1 MNPLKEKE
9 KWGVE
14 FIIHLL
20 RGIAVVAG
28 VLTLILCTLL
38 IANYFQLKRTDP
50 LNSPALQKLVNKLD
64 QSPQDQELRDEI
76 RALDLMARR
85 AYFTRRW
92 QIRTG
97 SYMLLVSVLVFVICL
112 KALTML
118 QRKLPDHGGMRWSKS
133 PWVASALSRK
143 VIIAGGS
150 ALLIGALAVAFLS
163 HSALKDE
170 YLAGYREGVSAET
183 PEEAPELEAVT
194 PDEQEIKENY
204 LDTEELKRNWTSFRG
219 SGGKGIALSEN
230 APVFWNGTTG
240 EGILWKAALPKP
252 GFNSPIIWD
261 NLLFISGADRES
273 QEVYCFDRN
282 SGEMLWR
289 RPIDEVPDSP
299 EEPPGVSD
307 DTGYA
312 APTMATDGSYV
323 FAIFATGDIVG
334 LDFEGTPVWARNLGV
349 PENHYGHSSSLIMY
363 RNLVIVQYDH
373 EAGASLMA
381 LEAATGEKVWKTQR
395 DVMTSWSSPI
405 VVYTGRRPEV
415 ILNANPY
422 VASYNPETGREL
434 WSVEC
439 MMGEV
444 GPSPVYAGG
453 TVFAVNQYAIL
464 AAIDIRTRQIVW
476 EAYDDLP
483 DAASPVAAHGY
494 LFLPTSFG
502 IVSCLDAKTGEVYW
516 TQDFPEGS
524 YSSPICAGDR
534 IYLMD
539 KSGVMHIF
547 KAGSEYVSMGH
558 PELGEESWATPAF
571 IDNRIYI
578 RGHSHLFCIGVQDE
592 Q

>member
-9 KWGVE
+9 KWGIK
-14 FIIHLL
+14 FITRLL
-20 RGIAVVAG
+20 RGIGVFAG
-28 VLTLILCTLL
+28 VFTLILCTLL

-64 QSPQDQELRDEI
+64 ESPQDQEIRDEI
-76 RALDLMARR
+76 RALDLLARR

-118 QRKLPDHGGMRWSKS
+118 QRKLPEHGGMKWSKS
-133 PWVASALSRK
+133 PWVASAFSRK

-150 ALLIGALAVAFLS
+150 ALLIAALAVAFLS
-163 HSALKDE
+163 NSALRDE
-170 YLAGYREGVSAET
+170 YLAGYREGISAET
-183 PEEAPELEAVT
+183 PEEGPELEAVT

-219 SGGKGIALSEN
+219 PGGNGIALSED

-240 EGILWKAALPKP
+240 EGILWKVAVPKP
-252 GFNSPIIWD
+252 GFNSPIVWD

-273 QEVYCFDRN
+273 REVYCFDRN
-282 SGEMLWR
+282 TGEMLWR
-289 RPIDEVPDSP
+289 RPIDDMRDSR
-299 EEPPGVSD
+299 EEPPEVSE

-312 APTMATDGSYV
+312 ASTMATDGTYV
-323 FAIFATGDIVG
+323 FAIFPTGDIVG
-334 LDFEGTPVWARNLGV
+334 LDLEGILVWARNLGM
-349 PENHYGHSSSLIMY
+349 PENHYGHSSSLMTY
-363 RNLVIVQYDH
+363 RNLLIVQYDH

-381 LEAATGEKVWKTQR
+381 LEAGTGETVWETQR

-405 VVYTGRRPEV
+405 VVYTGRRPEI
-415 ILNANPY
+415 ILNATPY
-422 VASYNPETGREL
+422 VASYDPETGREL

-444 GPSPVYAGG
+444 GPSPAYAGG
-453 TVFAVNQYAIL
+453 TVFAVNQYALL

-483 DAASPVAAHGY
+483 DAASPVAAGGY
-494 LFLPTSFG
+494 LFLPTRYG
-502 IVSCLDAKTGEVYW
+502 IVSCLDAKSGEVYW
-516 TQDFPEGS
+516 TQDLGEGS
-524 YSSPICAGDR
+524 YSSPIYAGDR

-547 KAGSEYVSMGH
+547 KADRKYVSMGD

-571 IDNRIYI
+571 IENRIYI

-592 Q
+592 

>member
-9 KWGVE
+9 KWGIK
-14 FIIHLL
+14 FITRLL
-20 RGIAVVAG
+20 QGIGVFAG
-28 VLTLILCTLL
+28 VFTLILCTLL
-38 IANYFQLKRTDP
+38 ITNYFQLKRTVP
-50 LNSPALQKLVNKLD
+50 LDNPTLQKLVNRLD
-64 QSPQDQELRDEI
+64 ESPQDQELRDEI
-76 RALDLMARR
+76 RALDLLARR

-97 SYMLLVSVLVFVICL
+97 SYMLLVSVLVFGICL

-118 QRKLPDHGGMRWSKS
+118 QRKLPEHGGMRWSKS
-133 PWVASALSRK
+133 PWAASVLSRK

-150 ALLIGALAVAFLS
+150 ALLIAALAVAFLS
-163 HSALKDE
+163 NSALRDE
-170 YLAGYREGVSAET
+170 YLAGYREGISAET
-183 PEEAPELEAVT
+183 PEEGPELEAVT

-219 SGGKGIALSEN
+219 PGGNGIALSED

-240 EGILWKAALPKP
+240 EGILWKAAVPKP
-252 GFNSPIIWD
+252 GFNSPIVWD

-273 QEVYCFDRN
+273 REVYCFDRN
-282 SGEMLWR
+282 TGEMLWQ
-289 RPIDEVPDSP
+289 RPIDDMRDSR
-299 EEPPGVSD
+299 EEPPEVSE

-312 APTMATDGSYV
+312 ASTMATDGTYV
-323 FAIFATGDIVG
+323 FAIFPTGDIVG
-334 LDFEGTPVWARNLGV
+334 LDLEGILVWARNLGM
-349 PENHYGHSSSLIMY
+349 PENHYGHSSSLMTY
-363 RNLVIVQYDH
+363 RNLLIVQYDH

-381 LEAATGEKVWKTQR
+381 LEAGTGETVWETQR

-405 VVYTGRRPEV
+405 VVYTGRRPEI
-415 ILNANPY
+415 ILNATPY
-422 VASYNPETGREL
+422 VASYDPETGREL

-444 GPSPVYAGG
+444 GPSPAYAGG
-453 TVFAVNQYAIL
+453 TVFAVNQYALL

-483 DAASPVAAHGY
+483 DAASPVAAGGY
-494 LFLPTSFG
+494 LFLPTRYG
-502 IVSCLDAKTGEVYW
+502 IVSCLDAKSGEVYW
-516 TQDFPEGS
+516 TQDLGEGS
-524 YSSPICAGDR
+524 YSSPIYAGDR

-547 KAGSEYVSMGH
+547 KADREYVSMGD

-571 IDNRIYI
+571 IENRIYI

-592 Q
+592 